1 MPFIST
7 KTNVTVTPDK
17 EELLKARLG
26 KAIEAIPG
34 KSESWLMV
42 AIEGGI
48 PMYFKGD
55 GSQPTAFVEVK
66 LFGDASKEAYS
77 NMTKQLSG
85 IYEELLGIK
94 PDHLYVRYQG
104 GTDWGWNGN
113 NF

>member
-7 KTNVTVTPDK
+7 KTNVNVPKDK
-17 EELLKARLG
+17 EVELKERLG

-42 AIEGGI
+42 AIEGDI
-48 PMYFKGD
+48 PMYFKGQ
-55 GSQPTAFVEVK
+55 GNEPTAFVEVK
-66 LFGDASKEAYS
+66 IFGDASKEAYA
-77 NMTKQLSG
+77 NMTKELSRV
-85 IYEELLGIK
+85 YAEVLGVK
-94 PDHLYVRYQG
+94 PDRLYVRYQG